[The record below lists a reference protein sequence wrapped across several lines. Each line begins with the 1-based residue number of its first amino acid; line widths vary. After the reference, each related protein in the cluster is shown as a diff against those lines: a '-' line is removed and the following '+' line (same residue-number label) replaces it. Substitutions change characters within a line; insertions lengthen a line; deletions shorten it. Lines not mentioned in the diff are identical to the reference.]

1 LARALLRHPGV
12 RPVSGE
18 VPAVAAIRRPPH
30 PRECTGRTCTSPK
43 PRLRAGARREAIL
56 AAAMSLFAR
65 DGLSGVTT
73 REIAAAAGISEAILY
88 RHFPGKEDLYAAILR
103 RNLDALELAMPA
115 RALARSAEPPGR
127 FLRAQADA
135 MLARIDAD
143 PSLLRLLLH
152 GALEGHPLARDF
164 DRGRGVRVRAALAT
178 YFRRQVREGRLRR
191 VDPEVAA
198 RAWLWMVVGIGL
210 ARTVFREPGARRMPR
225 DRIAKGLVDLF
236 LHGASVGGASAG
248 RVSA

>member
-1 LARALLRHPGV
+1 LLRHPV
-12 RPVSGE
+12 VDPVSGE
-18 VPAVAAIRRPPH
+18 EPVAAAARRAGT
-30 PRECTGRTCTSPK
+30 RK
-43 PRLRAGARREAIL
+43 PRLRASARREAIL
-56 AAAMSLFAR
+56 EAAMSLFAR

-73 REIAAAAGISEAILY
+73 REIAAAAGISEPILY

-103 RNLDALELAMPA
+103 RNLDALERAMPA
-115 RALARSAEPPGR
+115 RALARSPEPPGR

-135 MLARIDAD
+135 MLERIDAD

-178 YFRRQVREGRLRR
+178 YFRRQMRDGRLRR

-225 DRIAKGLVDLF
+225 DRIAKGVVDLF
-236 LHGASVGGASAG
+236 LHGAAAG
-248 RVSA
+248 RAAPGRMPA